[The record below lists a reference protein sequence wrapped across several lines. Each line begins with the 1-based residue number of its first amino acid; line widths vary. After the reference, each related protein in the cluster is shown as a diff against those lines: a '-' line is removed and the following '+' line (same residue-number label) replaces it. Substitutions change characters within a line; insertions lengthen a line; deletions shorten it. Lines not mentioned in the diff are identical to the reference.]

1 MSVLEVKNLSHI
13 YSQGT
18 PFEKVA
24 IDNIN
29 LKIEKGEFIGL
40 VGHTGSGKSTFIQ
53 HLNGLLK
60 PTSGE
65 VYVQGKSISGARMNL
80 VEVRQKVGLVFQ
92 YPEHQLFEETV
103 EKDIAFGPMN
113 LGLTNDEIEVRV
125 KDAMRSVG
133 LSYEEYKDSSPF
145 ELSGGQKRRVAIA
158 GVLAME
164 PEILILDEPTAG
176 LDPMGSREI
185 LDEIV
190 NIYKEREITI
200 VLVSH
205 NMEDVAKYTSRM
217 VVMSAGKVVMDGSPR
232 ELFSKEEELKSYG
245 LAVPQ
250 IRSLLNQLKDKGL
263 NVNVDAITVDEAFV
277 NIKEYLRE
285 RENA

>member
-60 PTSGE
+60 PSSGE

-113 LGLTNDEIEVRV
+113 LGLTNDEIEARV

-217 VVMSAGKVVMDGSPR
+217 VVMSAGRVVMDGSPR

>member
-13 YSQGT
+13 YSEGT

-60 PTSGE
+60 PSSGE
-65 VYVQGKSISGARMNL
+65 VYVQGKSISGARINL

-125 KDAMRSVG
+125 KEAMKSVG

-217 VVMSAGKVVMDGSPR
+217 VVMSAGKIVMDGSPR
-232 ELFSKEEELKSYG
+232 DLFSREEELKSYG
-245 LAVPQ
+245 LSVPQ
-250 IRSLLNQLKDKGL
+250 VRSLLNQLKDKGL

>member
-1 MSVLEVKNLSHI
+1 MSVLEVKNLTHI

-60 PTSGE
+60 PSSGE
-65 VYVQGKSISGARMNL
+65 VYVQGRSISGARMNL

-125 KDAMRSVG
+125 KDAMKSVG

-217 VVMSAGKVVMDGSPR
+217 VVMSAGRVVMDGSPR

-263 NVNVDAITVDEAFV
+263 NVNVDAITVEEAFV

>member
-13 YSQGT
+13 YSEGT

-60 PTSGE
+60 PSSGE
-65 VYVQGKSISGARMNL
+65 VYVQGRSISGARMNL

-125 KDAMRSVG
+125 KDAMKSVG

-217 VVMSAGKVVMDGSPR
+217 VVMSGGRVVMDGSPR

-263 NVNVDAITVDEAFV
+263 DVNVDAITVEEAFL

>member
-60 PTSGE
+60 PASGE

-217 VVMSAGKVVMDGSPR
+217 VVMSAGRVVMDGSPR

>member
-13 YSQGT
+13 YSEGT

-60 PTSGE
+60 PSSGE
-65 VYVQGKSISGARMNL
+65 VYVQGRSISGARMNL

-125 KDAMRSVG
+125 KDAMKSVG

-217 VVMSAGKVVMDGSPR
+217 VVMSAGRVVMDGSPR
-232 ELFSKEEELKSYG
+232 DLFSKEEELKSYG

-250 IRSLLNQLKDKGL
+250 VRSLLNQLKDKGL
-263 NVNVDAITVDEAFV
+263 DVNVDAITVDEAFL

>member
-60 PTSGE
+60 PSSGE

-113 LGLTNDEIEVRV
+113 LGLTNDEVEVRV

-217 VVMSAGKVVMDGSPR
+217 VVMSAGRVVMDGSPR

>member
-13 YSQGT
+13 YSEGT

-60 PTSGE
+60 PSSGE
-65 VYVQGKSISGARMNL
+65 VYVQGKSIFGARINL

-125 KDAMRSVG
+125 KEAMKSVG

-205 NMEDVAKYTSRM
+205 NMEDVANYTSRM

-232 ELFSKEEELKSYG
+232 DLFSREEELKSYG

-250 IRSLLNQLKDKGL
+250 VRSLLNKLKDKGL
-263 NVNVDAITVDEAFV
+263 DVNVDAITVDEAFV

>member
-60 PTSGE
+60 PSSGE

-103 EKDIAFGPMN
+103 EKDISFGPMN
-113 LGLTNDEIEVRV
+113 LGLTNDEIEARV
-125 KDAMRSVG
+125 KDAMKSVG

-158 GVLAME
+158 GVLATE

-263 NVNVDAITVDEAFV
+263 NVNIDAITVDEAFV

>member
-13 YSQGT
+13 YSEGT

-60 PTSGE
+60 PSSGE
-65 VYVQGKSISGARMNL
+65 VYVQGRSISGARMNL

-125 KDAMRSVG
+125 KDAMKSVG

-217 VVMSAGKVVMDGSPR
+217 VVMSGGRVVMDGSPR

-250 IRSLLNQLKDKGL
+250 VRSLLNQLKDKGL
-263 NVNVDAITVDEAFV
+263 DVNVDAITVDEAFL

>member
-29 LKIEKGEFIGL
+29 LKIGKGEFIGL

-176 LDPMGSREI
+176 LDPMGSKEI

-263 NVNVDAITVDEAFV
+263 NVNVDAITVEEAFV
-277 NIKEYLRE
+277 NIKDYLRE

>member
-13 YSQGT
+13 YSEGT

-60 PTSGE
+60 PSSGE
-65 VYVQGKSISGARMNL
+65 VYVQGRSISGARMNL

-125 KDAMRSVG
+125 KDAMKSVG

-217 VVMSAGKVVMDGSPR
+217 VVMSGGRVVMDGSPR

-250 IRSLLNQLKDKGL
+250 VRSLLNQLKDKGL
-263 NVNVDAITVDEAFV
+263 DVNVDAITVEEAFL

>member
-217 VVMSAGKVVMDGSPR
+217 VVMSAGRVVMDGSPR

>member
-217 VVMSAGKVVMDGSPR
+217 VVMSAGRVVMDGSPR

-263 NVNVDAITVDEAFV
+263 NVNVDAITVDETFV

>member
-185 LDEIV
+185 LEEIV

>member
-13 YSQGT
+13 YSEGT

-60 PTSGE
+60 PSSGE
-65 VYVQGKSISGARMNL
+65 VYVQGRSISGARMNL

-125 KDAMRSVG
+125 KDAMKSVG

-217 VVMSAGKVVMDGSPR
+217 VVMSAGRVVMDGSPR
-232 ELFSKEEELKSYG
+232 DLFSKEEELKSYG

-263 NVNVDAITVDEAFV
+263 DVNVDAITVEEAFL

>member
-13 YSQGT
+13 YSEGT

-60 PTSGE
+60 PSSGE
-65 VYVQGKSISGARMNL
+65 VYVQGKSISGARINL

-125 KDAMRSVG
+125 KEAMKSVG

-232 ELFSKEEELKSYG
+232 DLFSREEELKSYG

-250 IRSLLNQLKDKGL
+250 VRSLLNQLKDKGL
-263 NVNVDAITVDEAFV
+263 NINVDAITVDEAFV

>member
-60 PTSGE
+60 PSSGE

-113 LGLTNDEIEVRV
+113 LGLTNDEIEARV

-217 VVMSAGKVVMDGSPR
+217 VVMSAGRVVMDGSPR

-263 NVNVDAITVDEAFV
+263 DVNVDAITVDEAFV

>member
-13 YSQGT
+13 YSEGT

-60 PTSGE
+60 PSSGE
-65 VYVQGKSISGARMNL
+65 VYVQGRSISGARMNL

-125 KDAMRSVG
+125 KDAMKSVG

-217 VVMSAGKVVMDGSPR
+217 VVMSAGRVVMDGSPR

-250 IRSLLNQLKDKGL
+250 VRSLLNQLKDKGL
-263 NVNVDAITVDEAFV
+263 DVNVDAITVEEAFL

>member
-113 LGLTNDEIEVRV
+113 LGLTNDEIELRV

-158 GVLAME
+158 GVLALE
-164 PEILILDEPTAG
+164 PEIL
-176 LDPMGSREI
+176 I

-217 VVMSAGKVVMDGSPR
+217 VVMSAGRVVMDGSPR

>member
-13 YSQGT
+13 YSEGT

-24 IDNIN
+24 IDNIS

-60 PTSGE
+60 PSSGE
-65 VYVQGKSISGARMNL
+65 VYVQGKSISGARINL

-125 KDAMRSVG
+125 KEAMKSVG

-217 VVMSAGKVVMDGSPR
+217 VVMSAGKIVMDGSPR
-232 ELFSKEEELKSYG
+232 DLFSREEELKSYG

-250 IRSLLNQLKDKGL
+250 VRSLLNQLKDKGL
-263 NVNVDAITVDEAFV
+263 DVNVDAITVDEAFV

>member
-13 YSQGT
+13 YSEGT

-60 PTSGE
+60 PSSGE
-65 VYVQGKSISGARMNL
+65 VYVQGKSIFGARINL

-125 KDAMRSVG
+125 KEAMKSVG

-232 ELFSKEEELKSYG
+232 DLFSREEELKSYG

-250 IRSLLNQLKDKGL
+250 VRSLLNQLRDKGL
-263 NVNVDAITVDEAFV
+263 DVNVDAITVDEAFV

>member
-13 YSQGT
+13 YSEGT

-29 LKIEKGEFIGL
+29 LKIGKGEFIGL

-60 PTSGE
+60 PSSGE
-65 VYVQGKSISGARMNL
+65 VYVQGRSISGARMNL

-125 KDAMRSVG
+125 KDAMKSVG

-217 VVMSAGKVVMDGSPR
+217 VVMSAGRVVMDGSPR

-250 IRSLLNQLKDKGL
+250 VRSLLNQLKDKGL
-263 NVNVDAITVDEAFV
+263 DVNVDAITVDEAFL

>member
-13 YSQGT
+13 YSEGT

-24 IDNIN
+24 IDNIS

-60 PTSGE
+60 PSSGE
-65 VYVQGKSISGARMNL
+65 VYVQGRSISGARINL

-125 KDAMRSVG
+125 KEAMKSVG

-232 ELFSKEEELKSYG
+232 DLFSREEELKSYG

-250 IRSLLNQLKDKGL
+250 VRSLLNQLKDKGL

-277 NIKEYLRE
+277 KIKEYLRE

>member
-60 PTSGE
+60 PSSGE

-217 VVMSAGKVVMDGSPR
+217 VVMSAGRVVMDGSPR

>member
-13 YSQGT
+13 YSEGT

-60 PTSGE
+60 PSSGE
-65 VYVQGKSISGARMNL
+65 VYVQGRSISGARMNL

-125 KDAMRSVG
+125 KDAMKSVG

-217 VVMSAGKVVMDGSPR
+217 VVMSAGRVVMDGSPR
-232 ELFSKEEELKSYG
+232 DLFSKEEELKSYG

-250 IRSLLNQLKDKGL
+250 VRSLLNQLKDKGL
-263 NVNVDAITVDEAFV
+263 DVNVDAITVEEAFL

>member
-60 PTSGE
+60 PSSGE

-103 EKDIAFGPMN
+103 ETDIAFEPMN

-217 VVMSAGKVVMDGSPR
+217 VVMSAGRVVMDGSPR